1 LRFLIIEDDY
11 ITAQVMIEILS
22 AFGNSDWAEDG
33 QRGIELFADNLKS
46 SDPYSVIFLD
56 IMLPIKD
63 GQEVL
68 TNIRDIESFAG
79 IVGLDAI
86 PIIMTTALDDMENVK
101 KSFKNQCEGYIVKP
115 IQKDKIISVLDNLD
129 IL

>member
-1 LRFLIIEDDY
+1 MRFLIIEDDY